1 MAVDVSDPGTDI
13 SPPTFR
19 PVLAIMAWGSAEVCP
34 STEIPRI
41 LKTSGRCWAYS
52 DGREK
57 TRTTRAT
64 LQFRNT
70 FEKPFHI
77 FQSAPLRLLK
87 LFTDHSESPL
97 SLLEV
102 RNGGVEV
109 LSAERRPEL
118 IRNVELSVGELP

>member
-57 TRTTRAT
+57 IRTTRAT

-87 LFTDHSESPL
+87 LFADHAVSPL
-97 SLLEV
+97 PLLELG
-102 RNGGVEV
+102 NGGIEILAAKRGPV
-109 LSAERRPEL
+109 L
-118 IRNVELSVGELP
+118 